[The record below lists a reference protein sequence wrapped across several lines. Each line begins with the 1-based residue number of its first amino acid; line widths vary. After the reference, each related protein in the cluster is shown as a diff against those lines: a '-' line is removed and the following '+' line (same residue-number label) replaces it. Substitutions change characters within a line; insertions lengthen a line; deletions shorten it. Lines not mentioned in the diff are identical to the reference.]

1 MRSSLALL
9 TFLCALLAFTTAAFP
24 QNRPKEKPPRVK
36 VSEAKLRDAAV
47 EETFVG
53 HVEAMETVELQARV
67 QGYLEQV
74 NFREGSS
81 VSEGDLLYVIDQA
94 SYTAEVGSA
103 RGRVAQAKAELSKA
117 ETRLRRLRSAR
128 SESVPQT
135 EIDDAK
141 ANRDLAQGKLEEA
154 QANLSLARTNLDYT
168 TITAPINGRIGK
180 SFSKRGDLVGTSQE
194 TLARI
199 RKMDPIRVVFSV
211 SEKKIPFV
219 QKASSGTDGNGQD
232 RGFAVRI
239 RFPDGVM
246 YEPRGRVEFV
256 DNHVDPDTGTIAVWA
271 RFDNPGGQLVPG
283 QYVDVLLGSGKK
295 DMQPAVPSEAVLRD
309 RQGSFV
315 FVVDEKGVAR
325 KQRIRTG
332 PIGKARIVVSSGL
345 RRGENVVVQG
355 VQELSDGVKVQVVS
369 E

>member
-1 MRSSLALL
+1 MRSFSALL
-9 TFLCALLAFTTAAFP
+9 TLLCVLLAFTTTAFP
-24 QNRPKEKPPRVK
+24 QNRPNKKPPRVK
-36 VSEAKLRDAAV
+36 VSEAKLRNAAA

-53 HVEAMETVELQARV
+53 HVEAIETVELQARV

-74 NFREGSS
+74 DFREGAS

-94 SYTAEVGSA
+94 PYTAELDSA
-103 RGRVAQAKAELSKA
+103 RGRVAQAKAELFKA
-117 ETRLRRLRSAR
+117 QTRLRRLRSAR

-141 ANRDLAQGKLEEA
+141 ANRDLAQGQLEEA

-168 TITAPINGRIGK
+168 TIKAPIDGRIGK
-180 SFSKRGDLVGTSQE
+180 SFSKTGDLVGASQE

-199 RKMDPIRVVFSV
+199 KKMDPIRVVFSV

-219 QKASSGTDGNGQD
+219 QKASSGTDGDGQD
-232 RGFAVRI
+232 RAFAVRL

-246 YEPRGRVEFV
+246 YEPRGSVEFIDNQV
-256 DNHVDPDTGTIAVWA
+256 DRDTGTIAVWA
-271 RFDNPGGQLVPG
+271 RFDNPGSQLVPG
-283 QYVDVLLGSGKK
+283 QYVNVLLGSGEK
-295 DMQPAVPSEAVLRD
+295 DMKPAVPHEAVLRD

-315 FVVDEKGVAR
+315 YVVDEEGVAR
-325 KQRIRTG
+325 KRRIQPG
-332 PIGKARIVVSSGL
+332 PSGKERIVVSSGL
-345 RRGENVVVQG
+345 SKGENVVVQG
-355 VQELSDGVKVQVVS
+355 VQKLSDGVNVQVVS